1 MQTESTRSLFG
12 LPLNRQNLV
21 HLQNRL
27 PVPELSL
34 LLVAFFWGT
43 SYGVTKEALLFTSAL
58 AFIAI
63 RFCLTSVMLLPLFLR
78 EMRQG
83 KTGDFYRAL
92 PTGAILLAIFLAET
106 YGIFHTSASRAAF
119 LISLC
124 VLMTPFVEAIVKRQR
139 PEPLILGCALLSLF
153 GVYLLTQTDQAATAK
168 SGFSLN
174 LGDQLILLAALLRA
188 IMVVTTERLS
198 KNSTLS
204 AISTTSIQSNVV
216 AVGALIIFVCSDYPV
231 AQLLPQSVGFWLAA
245 FYLAFFCTLFA
256 LFAQNYGVRHT
267 SSSRVALLTG
277 SEPAFGALFA
287 IIWLG
292 ESLSGIQLLGGGL
305 ILLASYFAS
314 RRQQ

>member
-1 MQTESTRSLFG
+1 MQTESSRLTLG
-12 LPLNRQNLV
+12 LRLNRQSLGQY
-21 HLQNRL
+21 QNRL
-27 PVPELSL
+27 PVPEFSL

-43 SYGVTKEALLFTSAL
+43 SYGVTKEALLYTSAL

-63 RFCLTSVMLLPLFLR
+63 RFCLTSIMLLPMFLR
-78 EMRQG
+78 EMYQG

-92 PTGAILLAIFLAET
+92 PTGLILLAIFLAET

-124 VLMTPFVEAIVKRQR
+124 ILITPFIEAIVKHQR
-139 PEPLILGCALLSLF
+139 PEPLILGCALLSLL
-153 GVYLLTQTDQAATAK
+153 GVYLLMQTGHEGTADNR
-168 SGFSLN
+168 FSLN
-174 LGDQLILLAALLRA
+174 KGDLLILLAALLRA
-188 IMVVTTERLS
+188 VMVVTTERLS

-216 AVGALIIFVCSDYPV
+216 AVGALIIFAFSDYPI
-231 AQLLPQSVGFWLAA
+231 AQLIPKSGEFWLAA

-292 ESLSGIQLLGGGL
+292 ENLNSIQMIGGGL
-305 ILLASYFAS
+305 ILLASYLAS

>member
-1 MQTESTRSLFG
+1 M
-12 LPLNRQNLV
+12 NRQGLN
-21 HLQNRL
+21 QYQGRL
-27 PVPELSL
+27 PIPEFSL

-43 SYGVTKEALLFTSAL
+43 SYGVTKEALVFTSAL

-63 RFCLTSVMLLPLFLR
+63 RFSLTSVMLLPMFLR
-78 EMRQG
+78 EMHQG
-83 KTGDFYRAL
+83 RTGDFYRAL
-92 PTGAILLAIFLAET
+92 PTGLILLAIFLAET

-124 VLMTPFVEAIVKRQR
+124 ILITPFIEAIVKHQR

-153 GVYLLTQTDQAATAK
+153 GVYLLTQTGHEGTPD
-168 SGFSLN
+168 SSFSLN
-174 LGDQLILLAALLRA
+174 QGDLLILLAAFLRA
-188 IMVVTTERLS
+188 VMVVTTERLS
-198 KNSTLS
+198 KNSALS

-216 AVGALIIFVCSDYPV
+216 AVGALIIFAFSDDPV
-231 AQLLPQSVGFWLAA
+231 TQLIPQSVTFWLAA

-292 ESLSGIQLLGGGL
+292 ESLSSIQIIGGGL
-305 ILLASYFAS
+305 ILLASYLAG
-314 RRQQ
+314 RRQH